1 MTTAAGTAAPQ
12 VKRAKW
18 DVRAERV
25 ERVEWDMRDMRD
37 AGCASRA

>member
-25 ERVEWDMRDMRD
+25 EWDMRDMRD